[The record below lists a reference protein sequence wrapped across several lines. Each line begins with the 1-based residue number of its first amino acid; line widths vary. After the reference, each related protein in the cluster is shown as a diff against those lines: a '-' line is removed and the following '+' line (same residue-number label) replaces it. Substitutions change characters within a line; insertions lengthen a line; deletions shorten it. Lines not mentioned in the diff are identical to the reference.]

1 MYSFQFNLPTKIIF
15 GVHEFENSL
24 GKEAAKLGKR
34 CLVVTGPNINKKTDY
49 IRLAEVIL
57 QNAGIEYAIFD
68 KVEDNPSGPTIEKG
82 YKAYKKAGAE
92 FIIGIGGGSPLDA
105 AKAIGILESNGGKIS
120 DYFGVEQV
128 TKPNVPCICIPTTS
142 GTGAEVTKYSNIN
155 MPKEKTKNL
164 INSINICP
172 TVAIVDPTLTLSMP
186 KGVTAVSG
194 IDALTHVVESYICTY
209 SQPITEL
216 INLEATKIICQ
227 YLPMSVTL
235 QNDFM
240 AHVMMSYASMLGGM
254 AINNAGT
261 GIAHGLSFPLT
272 AHYGVPHGVATG
284 LLLPYVLEFNMPTN
298 IPKFAKLAEAM
309 GENIDGLT
317 VQEAAELAPYA
328 VKRLLNTIDFRPA
341 SLAEFKVTDAQIKK
355 YADNLMSQKQ
365 KLANNP
371 RMPEYDDIVNIAK
384 KARDIGIQL

>member
-1 MYSFQFNLPTKIIF
+1 MYSFKFALPTKIIF
-15 GVHEFENSL
+15 GVQEYENSL
-24 GKEAAKLGKR
+24 GAEAQKLGKS
-34 CLVVTGPNINKKTDY
+34 CLIVTGPNINSKTNY
-49 IRLAEVIL
+49 IRTAEAIL
-57 QNAGIEYAIFD
+57 KDRGISYDVFD
-68 KVEDNPSGPTIEKG
+68 GVEDNPSDTTIIKG
-82 YKAYKKAGAE
+82 HKLYQKIKAD
-92 FIIGIGGGSPLDA
+92 FILGVGGGSPLDA

-120 DYFGVEQV
+120 DYFGVEKV
-128 TKPNVPCICIPTTS
+128 TKPNVPVICAPTTS

-155 MPKEKTKNL
+155 VPKEKTKNL

-186 KGVTAVSG
+186 SGVAAVSG
-194 IDALTHVVESYICTY
+194 VDALTHVVESYTCTFT
-209 SQPITEL
+209 QPITEM
-216 INLEATKIICQ
+216 INIEAIKIIAH
-227 YLPMSVTL
+227 YLPQSVTL

-284 LLLPYVLEFNMPTN
+284 ILLPYVMEFNMPTN
-298 IPKFAKLAEAM
+298 YAKFAKIAEAM
-309 GENIDGLT
+309 GENIDGLSL
-317 VQEAAELAPYA
+317 QEAAELAPLA
-328 VKRLLNTIDFRPA
+328 VKRLFHAIDFRPR

-371 RMPEYDDIVNIAK
+371 RMPDYDDIVRIAQQG
-384 KARDIGIQL
+384 RDIGIEY